1 MSIRVLQALAG
12 LFALAA
18 VLLVLVGWR
27 LASSVS
33 QQTSVPGSI
42 DSTGTVD
49 NSAVA
54 PVYPALVALNE
65 MPSGHLVREQDLV
78 LVDMPF
84 AVPEGISD
92 NKELVG
98 NLLSR
103 PVKAG
108 SIVRQ
113 SDVEV
118 LPGVGSEV
126 QSGMRG
132 VAIAIDEIVG
142 VGSHLSPG
150 DLVDVHFV
158 TAANASRQSSLGRT
172 LFKNIRV
179 LSVGSEYLLSEA
191 PDDAGIT
198 RSARSVVLEVPQK
211 LSPLLTLAE
220 TSGVLRLAL
229 IGYDEVHDRKLQA
242 NLTDDEDLS
251 VISAGLSVLSSDNSF
266 QLSDLSTHPANGSQR
281 QTNTGESESAAEEI
295 LVIKQV
301 GNEVSRINLVD

>member
-33 QQTSVPGSI
+33 QQAFDPDSGGST
-42 DSTGTVD
+42 TGNVD

-54 PVYPALVALNE
+54 PVYPALVALND

-78 LVDMPF
+78 LVNMPF
-84 AVPEGISD
+84 LAPEGVND
-92 NKELVG
+92 NSELVG

-158 TAANASRQSSLGRT
+158 AAANASSQSSLGRT
-172 LFKNIRV
+172 LFKNIR
-179 LSVGSEYLLSEA
+179 
-191 PDDAGIT
+191 
-198 RSARSVVLEVPQK
+198 
-211 LSPLLTLAE
+211 
-220 TSGVLRLAL
+220 
-229 IGYDEVHDRKLQA
+229 
-242 NLTDDEDLS
+242 
-251 VISAGLSVLSSDNSF
+251 F
-266 QLSDLSTHPANGSQR
+266 
-281 QTNTGESESAAEEI
+281 
-295 LVIKQV
+295 
-301 GNEVSRINLVD
+301 